1 MTMTNNLAIQQPPP
15 PLGLDHS
22 LLTGSRQIDVTRLV
36 TGVGSVQLMPKC
48 GIKNNYFSVRI
59 LVLK

>member
-15 PLGLDHS
+15 LGLDHS
-22 LLTGSRQIDVTRLV
+22 LMTGSRQIDVTRLV

-48 GIKNNYFSVRI
+48 GIKNNYFPVRI